1 MTTDELTLQYALD
14 LSKNESRIFAMKIEG
29 YSLQE
34 IADIMGLSL
43 QTVKNS
49 MCAVNQK
56 RKRGIMHIVTVMQDD
71 LLHRSLADMALR
83 VLATDTGNTNLKAG
97 KYTENHNNEEAEI
110 GNTEFIVKEVFTKID
125 PLVHNEVE
133 AEKKAKEIYTMYL
146 QLGGKKGQMGYGWI
160 VWLFNKF
167 RVKYEIY

>member
-14 LSKNESRIFAMKIEG
+14 LSKNESRIYAMKIEG

-34 IADIMGLSL
+34 IADVMGLSL

-49 MCAVNQK
+49 MCSINNK

-71 LLHRSLADMALR
+71 LTHRSIADMALR
-83 VLATDTGNTNLKAG
+83 ILATDTGNTNLKQG
-97 KYTENHNNEEAEI
+97 KYTEILFNVEAEL
-110 GNTEFIVKEVFTKID
+110 GNTDFIVKEVFTKID
-125 PLVHNEVE
+125 PLAHNEME

-146 QLGGKKGQMGYGWI
+146 QLGGKKGQMGYGWL